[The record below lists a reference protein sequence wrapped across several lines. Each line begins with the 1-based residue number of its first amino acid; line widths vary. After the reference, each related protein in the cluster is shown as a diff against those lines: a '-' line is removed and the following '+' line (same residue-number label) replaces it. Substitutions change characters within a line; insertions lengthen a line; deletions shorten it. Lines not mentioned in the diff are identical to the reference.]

1 MTYILLYVNDIII
14 STSSD
19 AFHESIMPLVAS
31 EFSMQDL
38 CILSYFLGLA
48 ITCHVGGLFLSQRK
62 YVAEIIE
69 QAYMTL
75 CKPTTT
81 PMDTKPKLSISSG
94 FPYKDYTQ
102 YQRLADEL

>member
-1 MTYILLYVNDIII
+1 MR
-14 STSSD
+14 
-19 AFHESIMPLVAS
+19 LVAS

-38 CILSYFLGLA
+38 GILSYFLVLA

-62 YVAEIIE
+62 YVAEVIE
-69 QAYMTL
+69 QAYMTS

-81 PMDTKPKLSISSG
+81 LIDSKPKLSISSG

-102 YQRLADEL
+102 YQRLAGAL